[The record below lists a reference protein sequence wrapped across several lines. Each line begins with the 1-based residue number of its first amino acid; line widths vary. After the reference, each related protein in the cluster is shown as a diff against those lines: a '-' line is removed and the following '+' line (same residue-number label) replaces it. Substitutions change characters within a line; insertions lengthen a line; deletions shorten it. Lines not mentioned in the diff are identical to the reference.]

1 MTHKDVLF
9 LLPFL
14 LLLLING
21 QGSSA
26 RYMKLEQENVEEKHA
41 DQPYLDGW
49 LKNPLK
55 NQKFT
60 HDSNQVYLD
69 GWLKDTRS
77 ERAKSI
83 SDSNQVY
90 LDGWLKDTRTE
101 KEKYSPDSNQVYL
114 DGW

>member
-1 MTHKDVLF
+1 MTHKVVLS

-14 LLLLING
+14 MLLLING
-21 QGSSA
+21 QGSYA
-26 RYMKLEQENVEEKHA
+26 RYMKHEQENVEEKHA
-41 DQPYLDGW
+41 YQPYLDGW

-55 NQKFT
+55 NQKLI

-77 ERAKSI
+77 EREKSI

-101 KEKYSPDSNQVYL
+101 RAKSSPDSNQS
-114 DGW
+114 